1 MNWKYVFINITDKQG
16 VLFAVNKNEIVTV
29 EQGTNCI
36 YITLTSGV
44 TIKTEEGFDSFMNR
58 LYTFIP

>member
-29 EQGTNCI
+29 EQGTNCT
-36 YITLTSGV
+36 YITLTSGITV
-44 TIKTEEGFDSFMNR
+44 ETEEDFDSFMNR